1 MEATAITKDTLIGD
15 LIKIDPNVVPLH
27 MQIGMHCIGCP
38 ASLNESIEQA
48 SYVHGIDPT
57 VLVQEI
63 NKIVAADQAPEA

>member
-1 MEATAITKDTLIGD
+1 MNITKDTIIGD
-15 LIKIDPNVVPLH
+15 IITFDEDSAGIFIKN
-27 MQIGMHCIGCP
+27 GMHCIGCP